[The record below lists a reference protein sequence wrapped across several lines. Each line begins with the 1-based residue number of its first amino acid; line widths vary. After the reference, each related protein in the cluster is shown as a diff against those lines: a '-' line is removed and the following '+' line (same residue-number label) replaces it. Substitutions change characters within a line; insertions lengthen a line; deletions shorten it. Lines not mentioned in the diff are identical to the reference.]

1 VYVKL
6 VGTGEPVRL
15 TTASEIDE
23 SPAWSPDGQRIA
35 FVRRIPGRVF
45 EVLVIPALGG
55 AERRVASLVL
65 DSSRRSTRL
74 SWSPDGKWI
83 AIGGKPSDSEPFGL
97 WLVQIDGVEK
107 RRLTT
112 PSSPDW
118 LADYAPV
125 FSPDGRR
132 IAFIRGKA
140 TKAALFILPVS
151 PAMTPLGQPVQVVSD
166 PRWTSIQGL
175 AWTPDGR
182 SLLFSRGGHLA
193 PTRIE
198 RLDVSSS
205 STPAGQPQLLPF
217 GERATQISVAGT
229 GRMVYS
235 VLLRDANFWKLDVM
249 RPGSVPVD
257 AGLPASTFDETT
269 PSYSPDRKQVVF
281 TSTRSGSEE
290 LYISGVD
297 GTNLRQ
303 MTSMGGPNCA
313 GAQWAPDGE
322 SILFNSTR
330 DGTEDLY
337 LLFPGTGEV
346 RRLTT
351 DRAEELEANWSRDSQ
366 SIYFG
371 SNRTGRFEIWK
382 MRRDGSGATQITKNG
397 GQTAQESPDRRFLYY
412 AKNGS
417 PTTIW
422 RLSLDSGGLDA
433 ADDVQ
438 VVDGLSY
445 PYNFVVG
452 DRGIYFLAVGD
463 LPTKTSIDFFEFSTG
478 RRQTLARVGKPWWS
492 GIALSPDQRWLLFA
506 PVDRSG
512 SDLMLVDRI
521 Q

>member
-351 DRAEELEANWSRDSQ
+351 DPAEELEANWSRDS
-366 SIYFG
+366 
-371 SNRTGRFEIWK
+371 
-382 MRRDGSGATQITKNG
+382 
-397 GQTAQESPDRRFLYY
+397 
-412 AKNGS
+412 
-417 PTTIW
+417 
-422 RLSLDSGGLDA
+422 
-433 ADDVQ
+433 
-438 VVDGLSY
+438 
-445 PYNFVVG
+445 
-452 DRGIYFLAVGD
+452 
-463 LPTKTSIDFFEFSTG
+463 
-478 RRQTLARVGKPWWS
+478 
-492 GIALSPDQRWLLFA
+492 
-506 PVDRSG
+506 
-512 SDLMLVDRI
+512 
-521 Q
+521 